1 MTFHFIRSGQYE
13 FPKPEWTN
21 VSSDA
26 KDLIKVILIW
36 QSNDLILGDNDN
48 DSVDNN
54 VTIKSDIGENY
65 QFLQSLTNIPCQ
77 GCLKTNP
84 EERLSIDQV
93 IQNKW
98 VSVSLQ
104 KNPQW
109 WNVQVPPHFYSL
121 ESLSWT
127 KRVPFKCR
135 RSNSQDL
142 QNGLKLTTCRNTMH
156 DSTNILLYF
165 Q

>member
-54 VTIKSDIGENY
+54 VTIKSDIGEN
-65 QFLQSLTNIPCQ
+65 
-77 GCLKTNP
+77 
-84 EERLSIDQV
+84 
-93 IQNKW
+93 
-98 VSVSLQ
+98 
-104 KNPQW
+104 
-109 WNVQVPPHFYSL
+109 
-121 ESLSWT
+121 
-127 KRVPFKCR
+127 
-135 RSNSQDL
+135 
-142 QNGLKLTTCRNTMH
+142 
-156 DSTNILLYF
+156 LLF
-165 Q
+165 